1 MLVCT
6 GVHVYVRCAG
16 VEAHACV
23 CELCGCAGVRGCEGV
38 CVCVDGVRRYDTA
51 DYKIDVAK

>member
-16 VEAHACV
+16 VDAHACV

-38 CVCVDGVRRYDTA
+38 CVLTVFEDT
-51 DYKIDVAK
+51 IRPTIRSM